1 MAVDF
6 KKLLSKNMDEVERPR
21 PLAPGTYYGR
31 VSKFSVD
38 VSKEKKTPYVRLL
51 LAVTS
56 AGDGVDL
63 DSLNGVDLSKK
74 QLRKDFYLTNDAEYR
89 LKDFLK
95 SCGIQVA
102 GRSFESTIPE
112 AVNAPVIMEV
122 TQRAATDGSGEFY
135 NDVGLLKGQP

>member
-31 VSKFSVD
+31 IAKFSCD
-38 VSKEKKTPYVRLL
+38 VSKERKTPYVRLFL
-51 LAVTS
+51 SVTS
-56 AGDGVDL
+56 AGEGVDL

-74 QLRKDFYLTNDAEYR
+74 QLRKDFYLTPDSEYR
-89 LKDFLK
+89 LKEFLK

-102 GRSFESTIPE
+102 GRSFESTLPE
-112 AVNAPVIMEV
+112 SINSPVIIEV

-135 NDVGLLKGQP
+135 NDVNALKGQP

>member
-6 KKLLSKNMDEVERPR
+6 KKLLSKNMDESERPR

-31 VSKFSVD
+31 VTKFICD
-38 VSKEKKTPYVRLL
+38 VSKEKKTPYVRFL

-56 AGDGVDL
+56 AGEGVDSE
-63 DSLNGVDLSKK
+63 SLNGVDLSKK
-74 QLRKDFYLTNDAEYR
+74 QLRKDFYLTNDADYR
-89 LKDFLK
+89 LKDFIK

-102 GRSFESTIPE
+102 GRSFESTLPDT
-112 AVNAPVIMEV
+112 VNAPVIMEV

-135 NDVGLLKGQP
+135 NDVNIIKGQP